1 MGHLNPKNER
11 PSIGWCESAIRL
23 LVVTMGV
30 ILLCVPAFSQGTN
43 GRILGSVTDQSGGVV
58 AGATVTVAD
67 TARGITR
74 TLTTD
79 DAGEYNAPNL
89 TPGTYTVTADA
100 KGFKK
105 LERQNIL
112 IEVGKEVRVDMTVQ
126 PGEQEQTVTVNES
139 APLVETSNATLG
151 GTINNADIND
161 MPLNGRNYQ
170 NLMSLRPGVV
180 LQPGGGPWTQS
191 TNNIR
196 PDESVW
202 MLEGIINV
210 EWYDTRPLS
219 NTPSFITDGATIL
232 PVDAIQEFNME
243 ENPKAEYGWKPGAV
257 INVGLKSGTNQL
269 HGSAYG
275 FYRSSNFDAR
285 NIFDPSVAS
294 APDTCA
300 PQNTPAY
307 CAKTPVQLKQF
318 GGVIGGPIKKDKL
331 FFFAAYEGLRD
342 QIGNAIGTSGIPST
356 VGGLPVPSTPNCPS
370 GVAGNCAQSMVDAI
384 MALQSQ
390 GIPVSQVSLN
400 LAGCPT
406 GTLTPASVCTG
417 GLWPN
422 NPTGSKN
429 YISTFPN
436 INISDNGLGKLDYHL
451 NDKNSMNGSFLD
463 DAYKGDGMDHPFVN
477 SLFKDTNLIRVYT
490 VSSDWVYAA
499 NSKLVN
505 DARFGYDK
513 ITYGFVTDDNTIA
526 PNGSGGLCTLT
537 GCGSGYPVDT
547 GVATFGGLPNINL
560 KHFEKLGSWHNR
572 PQDFANQYYDLQD
585 SVSYLTG
592 KHSFKFGVE
601 FADIDLTNAIYDTGR
616 GLVQFN
622 GGQTPNLAGST
633 PLEDFFSGYPAAGQL
648 LAGNAN
654 REEKWA
660 SYAGFAQDDWRIS
673 PKLTLNL
680 GLRYSYV
687 SPMQEVNGLWGNFS
701 PAQGL
706 VQQGVGKT
714 LYPSDFKDLSPRAGF
729 AWDVTGKGT
738 TVVRGGF
745 SVMYSAFSAVA
756 LLNENS
762 FQNSTSVTIAAV
774 PTGATLQ
781 VGQCQATASCGTPG
795 GTINLSSA
803 ALNAGSLNWDP
814 TIHGS
819 SLNGGKV
826 FPTSA
831 STLCG
836 DGATYTV
843 GITTYI
849 NASPCNILAIDPN
862 LTTPYVVNWNFGVQ
876 HSIGN
881 NLSLEVGYVGNIGQ
895 RLTGFRDINQVNL
908 QTGVQPYASKFP
920 YLNFINQESN
930 DAHSN
935 FNSLQVTLTKRVSHG
950 LSFIAGYTYG
960 HGLDNNSLNRSSY
973 LPQNSAN
980 PAAEYAS
987 SDFDVRHRFTL
998 TTTYS
1003 IPGIKG
1009 YGQML
1014 EGWKLNGII
1023 TLQTAQPWQA
1033 NDFSNGF
1040 VLGQPKNT
1048 ADSSE
1053 RWNITGNPINIKD
1066 SANSTPY
1073 CTGPGA
1079 GGCTIT
1085 SGISGA
1091 STSLSAS
1098 QSNAMWQE
1106 CLNAAADPSGTLA
1119 NFGCYVSNNMQTVIT
1134 PPANGTFGNMGRNI
1148 FRDEGFKNVDF
1159 SVFKNFTFRER
1170 YSAQFRVEFFNLFN
1184 RPDIANPYGSSNG
1197 YGVGNDLSTGSQFGC
1212 GCATSDVA
1220 AGSPQI
1226 SSGAARSM
1234 QIGLKLTF

>member
-1 MGHLNPKNER
+1 MGHVDSRNSSYRKVSHFL
-11 PSIGWCESAIRL
+11 GFVFAIL
-23 LVVTMGV
+23 FF
-30 ILLCVPAFSQGTN
+30 CVPAFSQGTN
-43 GRILGSVTDQSGGVV
+43 GRILGIVTDQTGGVV
-58 AGATVTVAD
+58 SGATVTVVD

-79 DAGEYNAPNL
+79 EAGEYNAPNL
-89 TPGTYTVTADA
+89 TPGTYTVLAEA

-105 LERQNIL
+105 LERQNIV
-112 IEVGKEVRVDMTVQ
+112 IEVGKEVRVDLTVQ
-126 PGEQEQTVTVNES
+126 PGEQEQTVTVTEA
-139 APLVETSNATLG
+139 APLVETTNATLG

-257 INVGLKSGTNQL
+257 VNVGLKSGTNSY
-269 HGSAYG
+269 HGSTYG

-285 NIFDPSVAS
+285 NIFDPTVAS
-294 APDTCA
+294 APVTCA
-300 PQNTPAY
+300 PQNTPAA

-318 GGVIGGPIKKDKL
+318 GGVVGGPIKKDKL
-331 FFFAAYEGLRD
+331 FFFAGYEGLRD
-342 QIGNAIGTSGIPST
+342 LIGNAIVTSGIPST
-356 VGGLPVPSTPNCPS
+356 VGQASLGLAPDPSL
-370 GVAGNCAQSMVDAI
+370 SMVDAI
-384 MALQSQ
+384 NSLAFPAS
-390 GIPVSQVSLN
+390 GPAIPVSPISLK
-400 LAGCPT
+400 LAGC
-406 GTLTPASVCTG
+406 TLGVTAAATVCTG
-417 GLWPN
+417 GLWPS
-422 NPTGSKN
+422 NPTNNKG

-436 INISDNGLGKLDYHL
+436 VNISDNGLGKLDYHL
-451 NDKNSMNGSFLD
+451 NDKNTLNGSFLG

-477 SLFKDTNLIRVYT
+477 AIFKDTNLIRVYT

-505 DARFGYDK
+505 DARFGFDK
-513 ITYGFVTDDNTIA
+513 MTYGFVTDDGTIL
-526 PNGSGGLCTLT
+526 PNGSGGLCTST
-537 GCGSGYPVDT
+537 GCGSGYPVNT
-547 GVATFGGLPNINL
+547 GVTTFGGLPNINL

-572 PQDFANQYYDLQD
+572 PQNFANQYYDIQD

-601 FADIDLTNAIYDTGR
+601 FANIDLTNAIYDTGR

-622 GGQTPNLAGST
+622 GGQTPGISGSSA
-633 PLEDFFSGYPAAGQL
+633 LQDLFSGYPAAGQL
-648 LAGNAN
+648 LAGSAN
-654 REEKWA
+654 REEKWQ
-660 SYAGFAQDDWRIS
+660 SYAGFAQDDWRLS

-706 VQQGVGKT
+706 VQQGVGNT

-762 FQNSTSVTIAAV
+762 FQNTTAVTIAAV
-774 PTGATLQ
+774 PTGATLH
-781 VGQCQATASCGTPG
+781 VGTCQATNNCGTPG

-814 TIHGS
+814 TIHGA
-819 SLNGGKV
+819 SLNNGKV
-826 FPTSA
+826 FPSSA
-831 STLCG
+831 TTLCG
-836 DGATYTV
+836 DGASYTV
-843 GITTYI
+843 GGTTYN

-862 LTTPYVVNWNFGVQ
+862 LTTPYVVNWNLGVQ

-895 RLTGFRDINQVNL
+895 RLTGFRDVNQVNL
-908 QTGVQPYASKFP
+908 QTGVKPFATQFP

-930 DAHSN
+930 DAHSS

-980 PAAEYAS
+980 PAAEYGS
-987 SDFDVRHRFTL
+987 SDFDVRHRFTF

-1009 YGQML
+1009 YGQLL

-1023 TLQTAQPWQA
+1023 TVQSAQPWQA

-1040 VLGQPKNT
+1040 VIGHPKNT

-1053 RWNITGNPINIKD
+1053 RWNISGNPSNIKD

-1079 GGCTIT
+1079 CSIT
-1085 SGISGA
+1085 SGISA
-1091 STSLSAS
+1091 TTTALSSTV
-1098 QSNAMWQE
+1098 SNAMWQE
-1106 CLNAAADPSGTLA
+1106 CQNAAADPTGTLTS
-1119 NFGCYVSNNMQTVIT
+1119 FGCYVSNNMQTVIT

-1148 FRDEGFKNVDF
+1148 FRDAAFSNVDF

-1197 YGVGNDLSTGSQFGC
+1197 YGVGNDLSTGPQFGC

-1234 QIGLKLTF
+1234 QLGLKLTF

>member
-1 MGHLNPKNER
+1 MKSL
-11 PSIGWCESAIRL
+11 SWCGKAARWL
-23 LVVTMGV
+23 GCALA
-30 ILLCVPAFSQGTN
+30 ILLISVPAFSQGSA
-43 GRILGSVTDQSGGVV
+43 GRILGTVTDQSGGTV
-58 AGATVTVAD
+58 AGATVSVVD
-67 TARGITR
+67 VARGVTR

-89 TPGTYTVTADA
+89 TPGAYTVRAEA
-100 KGFKK
+100 KGFKRI
-105 LERQNIL
+105 ERPNVV
-112 IEVGKEVRVDMTVQ
+112 IEVGKEVRVDLTVQ
-126 PGEQEQTVTVNES
+126 PGEQEQTVTVTEA
-139 APLVETSNATLG
+139 APLVETTNATLG

-275 FYRSSNFDAR
+275 FYRSSNWDAR
-285 NIFDPSVAS
+285 NIFDPTVAS
-294 APDTCA
+294 APVTCA
-300 PQNTPAY
+300 PQNTPAA
-307 CAKTPVQLKQF
+307 CDKTPVQLKQF

-331 FFFAAYEGLRD
+331 FFFAGYEGLRD
-342 QIGNAIGTSGIPST
+342 LIGNAIGTSGIPST
-356 VGGLPVPSTPNCPS
+356 VGQASLGLAANP
-370 GVAGNCAQSMVDAI
+370 ALSMVDAI
-384 MALQSQ
+384 NSLAFPTAGSP
-390 GIPVSQVSLN
+390 IPVSPVSLN
-400 LAGCPT
+400 LAGC
-406 GTLTPASVCTG
+406 TLGATAAATTCTG
-417 GLWPN
+417 GLWPS
-422 NPTGSKN
+422 NPTSSKS

-436 INISDNGLGKLDYHL
+436 INTSDNGLAKVDYHL
-451 NDKNSMNGSFLD
+451 NDKNAINGSFVD
-463 DAYKGDGMDHPFVN
+463 DAYAGDGMDHPFVN
-477 SLFKDTNLIRVYT
+477 AIFKDTNLIRVYT

-513 ITYGFVTDDNTIA
+513 ITYGFVTDDGTIA

-537 GCGSGYPVDT
+537 GCGSGYPIDT
-547 GVATFGGLPNINL
+547 GVTQFGGLPNINL

-572 PQDFANQYYDLQD
+572 PQHFANQYYDIQD

-601 FADIDLTNAIYDTGR
+601 FANIDLTNAIYDTGR

-622 GGQTPNLAGST
+622 GNATPQLGGSST
-633 PLEDFFSGYPAAGQL
+633 PLQDFFAGYPSKGQL

-654 REEKWA
+654 REEKWG
-660 SYAGFAQDDWRIS
+660 SYAGFAQDDWRLTSKI
-673 PKLTLNL
+673 TLNL

-701 PAQGL
+701 PTQGL

-714 LYPSDFKDLSPRAGF
+714 LYPSDFKDFSPRAGF

-781 VGQCQATASCGTPG
+781 VGQCQATNNCGTPG

-803 ALNAGSLNWDP
+803 ALTAGSLNWDP
-814 TIHGS
+814 TIGGHPT
-819 SLNGGKV
+819 LNGGKV

-831 STLCG
+831 TTLCG

-843 GITTYI
+843 GLNTYT
-849 NASPCNILAIDPN
+849 NAPPCNILAIDPN
-862 LTTPYVVNWNFGVQ
+862 LTTPYVVNWNLGVQ

-881 NLSLEVGYVGNIGQ
+881 NLSLEVGYVGNIGR

-908 QTGVQPYASKFP
+908 QTGVQPFATQFP

-930 DAHSN
+930 DAYSN
-935 FNSLQVTLTKRVSHG
+935 FNSLQVTLTKRISHG

-973 LPQNSAN
+973 LPQNSAD
-980 PAAEYAS
+980 PAAEYGS
-987 SDFDVRHRFTL
+987 SDFDVRHRFTF
-998 TTTYS
+998 TTTYA
-1003 IPGIKG
+1003 IPGLKG
-1009 YGQML
+1009 YAQML
-1014 EGWKLNGII
+1014 EGWKLNAIV
-1023 TLQTAQPWQA
+1023 TVESAQPWQA

-1040 VLGQPKNT
+1040 VLGQPNNT
-1048 ADSSE
+1048 ADSSS
-1053 RWNITGNPINIKD
+1053 RWNINGNPLNFKVG
-1066 SANSTPY
+1066 ANSDPY

-1091 STSLSAS
+1091 TTNLSAA
-1098 QSNAMWQE
+1098 QSTAFWTMCMADAQGTTTGPNPTNN
-1106 CLNAAADPSGTLA
+1106 LAAL
-1119 NFGCYVSNNMQTVIT
+1119 GCFVSPNGQTVIT
-1134 PPANGTFGNMGRNI
+1134 PPAQGTFGNMGRNI

-1159 SVFKNFTFRER
+1159 SIFKTFTYKER

-1234 QIGLKLTF
+1234 QLGLKLTF

>member
-1 MGHLNPKNER
+1 MGQSNLKDQR
-11 PSIGWCESAIRL
+11 PSIGWCKNAIPL
-23 LVVTMGV
+23 LAVAMCVL
-30 ILLCVPAFSQGTN
+30 LLCVPTFSQGTN
-43 GRILGSVTDQSGGVV
+43 GRIIGAVTDQSGGVV
-58 AGATVTVAD
+58 SGATVTVVD

-89 TPGTYTVTADA
+89 TPGTYTVSAEA
-100 KGFKK
+100 QGFKK
-105 LERQNIL
+105 IERPNIL

-126 PGEQEQTVTVNES
+126 PGEQNQTVTVTEA
-139 APLVETSNATLG
+139 APLVETTNATLG

-285 NIFDPSVAS
+285 NIFDPTVAS
-294 APDTCA
+294 APVTCA
-300 PQNTPAY
+300 PQNTPAA
-307 CAKTPVQLKQF
+307 CGKTPVQLKQF

-342 QIGNAIGTSGIPST
+342 LIGNAIVTGGIPSN
-356 VGGLPVPSTPNCPS
+356 VGQASLGLAPNPTL
-370 GVAGNCAQSMVDAI
+370 SMVDAI
-384 MALQSQ
+384 NSLAFPTAGSP
-390 GIPVSQVSLN
+390 IPVSPVSLN
-400 LAGCPT
+400 LAGCILGAT
-406 GTLTPASVCTG
+406 AAATTCTG
-417 GLWPN
+417 GLWPS
-422 NPTGSKN
+422 NPTNSKN

-436 INISDNGLGKLDYHL
+436 VNISDNGLGKLDYHL
-451 NDKNSMNGSFLD
+451 NDKNSINGSFLD
-463 DAYKGDGMDHPFVN
+463 DAYAGDGMDHPFVN

-526 PNGSGGLCTLT
+526 PNGTGGQCTLT

-547 GVATFGGLPNINL
+547 GVTQFGGLPNINL

-572 PQDFANQYYDLQD
+572 PQDFANQYYDIQD
-585 SVSYLTG
+585 SISYLTG

-601 FADIDLTNAIYDTGR
+601 FANIDLTNAIYDTGR

-622 GGQTPNLAGST
+622 GGHTPGISGST
-633 PLEDFFSGYPAAGQL
+633 PLQDFFSGYPSQGQL

-654 REEKWA
+654 REEKWG
-660 SYAGFAQDDWRIS
+660 SYAGYAQDDWRIT
-673 PKLTLNL
+673 PGLTLNL

-687 SPMQEVNGLWGNFS
+687 SPMQEANGLWGNFN
-701 PAQGL
+701 PTQGMI
-706 VQQGVGKT
+706 QQGVGKT

-762 FQNSTSVTIAAV
+762 FQNSTAVTIAAV

-781 VGQCQATASCGTPG
+781 VGECQATNSCGTPG

-803 ALNAGSLNWDP
+803 ALTAGSLNWDP
-814 TIHGS
+814 AIHGS

-826 FPTSA
+826 FPSSA

-836 DGATYTV
+836 DGKTYTV
-843 GITTYI
+843 GGNTYT
-849 NASPCNILAIDPN
+849 NASPCNLLAIDPN
-862 LTTPYVVNWNFGVQ
+862 LTTPYVMNWNFGIQ
-876 HSIGN
+876 HAIGN
-881 NLSLEVGYVGNIGQ
+881 NLSLEVGYVGNLGE

-908 QTGVQPYASKFP
+908 QTGIQPYASQFP

-935 FNSLQVTLTKRVSHG
+935 FNSLQVTLTKRISHG

-973 LPQNSAN
+973 LPQNSAD
-980 PAAEYAS
+980 PAAEYGS
-987 SDFDVRHRFTL
+987 SDFDVRHRFTF
-998 TTTYS
+998 TTTYA

-1009 YGQML
+1009 FAQML
-1014 EGWKLNGII
+1014 EGWKLNAIV
-1023 TLQTAQPWQA
+1023 TVESAQPWQA

-1040 VLGQPKNT
+1040 VVGQPGNT
-1048 ADSSE
+1048 ADLSE
-1053 RWNITGNPINIKD
+1053 RWNISGNPSNIKD

-1079 GGCTIT
+1079 GGCAIT
-1085 SGISGA
+1085 SGISGI
-1091 STSLSAS
+1091 STNLPTA

-1106 CLNAAADPSGTLA
+1106 CLNSAADPTGTLV

-1134 PPANGTFGNMGRNI
+1134 PPANGTFGNMGRNV
-1148 FRDEGFKNVDF
+1148 FRDAAFNNVDF
-1159 SVFKNFTFRER
+1159 SIFKTFTYKER

-1234 QIGLKLTF
+1234 QLGLKLTF